1 MNFSNKNYQK
11 FFYQS
16 SFADTVTQTDV
27 SDFNVSEHENT
38 IRELNESVEKPS
50 RELKQLLYQS
60 KNTNLILK
68 LQG

>member
-1 MNFSNKNYQK
+1 MNFSNKN
-11 FFYQS
+11 YQS
-16 SFADTVTQTDV
+16 SFADTVTKTDV